1 MMIIRY
7 FWLGGDYQISAEFL
21 VYNND
26 VLWKKVNAF
35 SFELATPWLMR
46 LITTNL
52 I

>member
-35 SFELATPWLMR
+35 SFPMINALDYYKSDLDPK
-46 LITTNL
+46 
-52 I
+52 